1 MNLEFFWGGNMKK
14 FLTSVFLVCAIML
27 FATSEGSCECDKAE
41 AKELIN
47 TIVQSGLA
55 ERQESGITVWYIWK
69 ANWYG
74 MPREQR
80 YNLIS
85 GLGGVEQ
92 CLAPGRATRIRVAGK
107 DVARVSPSGNVELL
121 D

>member
-1 MNLEFFWGGNMKK
+1 MKK

-27 FATSEGSCECDKAE
+27 FSVSEGRCECDKTE
-41 AKELIN
+41 AKEIIN
-47 TIVQSGLA
+47 SIVRGGLA

-80 YNLIS
+80 YNLLS

>member
-1 MNLEFFWGGNMKK
+1 MKK

-27 FATSEGSCECDKAE
+27 FSVSEGRCECDKAE
-41 AKELIN
+41 AKEIIN
-47 TIVQSGLA
+47 AIVRDGLA
-55 ERQESGITVWYIWK
+55 ERQESSITVWYIWK

-80 YNLIS
+80 YRLIS

-107 DVARVSPSGNVELL
+107 DVARASSSGKVELL

>member
-1 MNLEFFWGGNMKK
+1 MRKILA
-14 FLTSVFLVCAIML
+14 SVFLVCAAVL
-27 FATSEGSCECDKAE
+27 FSVSEGHCKCNEAE
-41 AKELIN
+41 AKEIIN
-47 TIVQSGLA
+47 AIVQGGLA
-55 ERQESGITVWYIWK
+55 EREESGITVWYIWK

-80 YNLIS
+80 YRLIS

-107 DVARVSPSGNVELL
+107 DVARASSSGDVELL

>member
-1 MNLEFFWGGNMKK
+1 MRK
-14 FLTSVFLVCAIML
+14 FLTSVFFVFAVML
-27 FATSEGSCECDKAE
+27 FAVSEGNCECDKAE
-41 AKELIN
+41 AKEIIN
-47 TIVQSGLA
+47 AIVQSGLA
-55 ERQESGITVWYIWK
+55 ERQDDPSSITVWYIWK